1 MPRTR
6 RPAHLTLCTLA
17 ATAVLAL
24 TTVTACG
31 SSNSGAKT
39 SGKADTSVDGGQQA
53 QDSKDGQVIEDGGQN
68 DSTASAASD
77 QKGGPKGGQKNDKS
91 GGKGGKSACTAAD
104 VKIEA
109 QPVRSPINHM
119 LLVATNTSKATC
131 HAYGFPY
138 LRFDLDQATAGV
150 VEESKAQSVTTLAPG
165 KSAYAAVILS
175 AADGS
180 AGPGREAKK
189 LSVSFQ
195 GPNGGGSIGGQASVT
210 PPGGAVHVD
219 DSARVTYWTTDSAAA
234 LKW

>member
-1 MPRTR
+1 MPRT

-31 SSNSGAKT
+31 SGNSGAKT

-53 QDSKDGQVIEDGGQN
+53 QDSKDGQVIEDGGRN
-68 DSTASAASD
+68 DSTASAAAD
-77 QKGGPKGGQKNDKS
+77 KKGGRKS
-91 GGKGGKSACTAAD
+91 GGKGDKSACTAAD

-119 LLVATNTSKATC
+119 LLVATNTSKSTC

-150 VEESKAQSVTTLAPG
+150 VEESRTQSVTTLAPG

-195 GPNGGGSIGGQASVT
+195 GPDGGGSIGDQASVAL
-210 PPGGAVHVD
+210 PGGAVHVD
-219 DSARVTYWTTDSAAA
+219 DSARVTYWVTDSAAA